1 MPALKS
7 KKHWLLVVFFFG
19 VLLLTFAQEKVVPDV
34 PEEVEVLPSGFK
46 NDYSGKDF
54 DYVETTSYLERLGNW
69 FKDVLSNI
77 FNVKSQSANQIFN
90 VLKKLF
96 WFAVIIGVIY
106 LIVKIILK
114 KEIRWIFKRNKE
126 EKQSLNFEIGENISE
141 VDFKALISEAASNND
156 FRSAIRYYYLFLLK
170 KLNQFNVIEYDPQ
183 KTSFDYQNEVEESKY
198 NSDFSKATYYY
209 TYIWYGEFAIDEKEY
224 KQTSSV
230 FDELLKQ
237 VKE

>member
-7 KKHWLLVVFFFG
+7 KKHWLLVVFYFG
-19 VLLLTFAQEKVVPDV
+19 ALVFTFAQDSQVPDV
-34 PEEVEVLPSGFK
+34 PEEVEVLPNSFK
-46 NDYSGKDF
+46 DDYTGKAF
-54 DYVETTSYLERLGNW
+54 DYVETTSFLERLNNW
-69 FKDVLSNI
+69 FRDAISSL
-77 FNVKSQSANQIFN
+77 FNVKSQSANQIVYVFE
-90 VLKKLF
+90 KLF
-96 WFAVIIGVIY
+96 WFAVILGVIY

-126 EKQSLNFEIGENISE
+126 QQQNLNFEVGENISE
-141 VDFKALISEAASNND
+141 VDFKALISEAASNQD
-156 FRSAIRYYYLFLLK
+156 YRSAIRYYYLFLLK

-183 KTSFDYQNEVEESKY
+183 KTSFDYQNEVEGSKY
-198 NSDFSKATYYY
+198 NSDFSKVTYYY
-209 TYIWYGEFAIDEKEY
+209 TYIWYGEFAIDENEY